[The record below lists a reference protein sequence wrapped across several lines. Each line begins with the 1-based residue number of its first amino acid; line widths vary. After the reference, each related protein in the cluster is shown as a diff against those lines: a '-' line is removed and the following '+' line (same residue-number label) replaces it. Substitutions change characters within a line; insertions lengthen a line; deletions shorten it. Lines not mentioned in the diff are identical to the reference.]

1 MRAINIAIINQPN
14 PVSGFAAT
22 YDQLAYLIN
31 FPQYRI
37 TESATGK
44 VVNGE
49 SIYKYF
55 PDKDPSGGGGG
66 GGGSTLI
73 SKSINENGAYKAKDD
88 NADGYSSVSVS
99 VSNSYTTQD
108 EGKVVSGGEL
118 VSQSSSSATSN
129 GTVDTTLINSI
140 EINVQNSYTPSDEG
154 KVVVSSTLVQQTSDT
169 TTQNGTV
176 DTTTIS
182 SLTVNVPNTYA
193 AGDEGKVVSN
203 GALVAQGSDTVTEN
217 GTVDTTLISSLTVNV
232 SSGGGGAEKKAVNF
246 VDYDGTIVHSYTAA
260 EFAELTDW
268 PTNPSHDGL
277 TAQGWNWS
285 TFAKAKAYVAKYGKL
300 DIGQKYRV
308 TDGKT
313 RIFIELDE
321 YRREPVLG
329 LGVNGSVDIDW
340 GDGSAHTTLA
350 GTSVSTYVST
360 QPHTYP
366 SGGEYVIA
374 LTVTGT
380 ANFLAKNS
388 VCGLLMKDGFN
399 SNESQYYRNAIKRL
413 FIGDSVTTIQ
423 SYAFQYCYSLSS
435 VTIPDSVT
443 TIGTYAFQNCCS
455 LENVIIPDSVTTIGT
470 YAFQNCCSL
479 ENVIIPDSVTT
490 IGGNTFYN
498 CSSLGSVTIPDS
510 VTTIGTYAFQYCY
523 SLSSVTI
530 PDSVTTIERYAFYNC
545 YSLGS
550 ITIPDSV
557 TTIEGYAFGVCDSLE
572 SIIIPD
578 SVTTIEGYA
587 FYNCYSLGS
596 ITIPDSVT
604 SIGSNAFQNCY
615 SLGSI
620 KFESAT
626 PPAIQ
631 NVNAFTGVPADCA
644 ILVKSCEYIS
654 ASSYPS
660 PSTYTYAYYDT
671 IAGGTA
677 LPATIPDESTT
688 SLTWYATIADLRAE
702 TNPITV
708 GNGKEVYAKM
718 TARTIIK
725 NFTSSVNE
733 VSSGTTLTTS
743 ISCSVGDTIVA
754 TFENLGGEY
763 TLPSGWTLLGE
774 SGTVSSAKYS
784 QRTGMA
790 YKIAESTSESFVLT
804 QASSGRM
811 FTNLVNI
818 KAGSIGLFSGFTKNE
833 ENNTIIANKPNGLV
847 IWTASTLW
855 WGGTWRALPSNNK
868 QKISGS
874 RCENF
879 LDQSDDTTVSFITNA
894 TQESG
899 GLAYASL
906 VITGISEFWHYAD

>member
-1 MRAINIAIINQPN
+1 MAETLVIDVVDISVPAMRAINIAIINQPN

-99 VSNSYTTQD
+99 VSNSYTAQD

-140 EINVQNSYTPSDEG
+140 EINV
-154 KVVVSSTLVQQTSDT
+154 
-169 TTQNGTV
+169 
-176 DTTTIS
+176 
-182 SLTVNVPNTYA
+182 PNTYA

-217 GTVDTTLISSLTVNV
+217 GDVDTTLISSLTVNV
-232 SSGGGGAEKKAVNF
+232 PSGGGGGAEKKAVNF
-246 VDYDGTIVHSYTAA
+246 IDYDGTIVHSYTAA

-340 GDGSAHTTLA
+340 GDGSAHTTLT

-366 SGGEYVIA
+366 SGGEYVIT

-380 ANFLAKNS
+380 VNFLAINGS
-388 VCGLLMKDGFN
+388 CALLTKDGFGGTG
-399 SNESQYYRNAIKRL
+399 SLGYRNAIKRL
-413 FIGDSVTTIQ
+413 FIGDSITSIK
-423 SYAFQYCYSLSS
+423 SYAFNNCSSLRNVTIPDTVTSIGSQAFYCCYSLSSINIPDTVTSIGQYAFYYCSSLSNVTIPDSITSIGSSAFQYCSSLSNVTIPDTVTSIGSSAFQYCSSLSNVTIPDTVTSIGGTVFQYCYSLSS
-435 VTIPDSVT
+435 INIPDTVTSIVTKAFQYCTSLNSITIPDSITAIYPYV
-443 TIGTYAFQNCCS
+443 
-455 LENVIIPDSVTTIGT
+455 
-470 YAFQNCCSL
+470 
-479 ENVIIPDSVTT
+479 
-490 IGGNTFYN
+490 
-498 CSSLGSVTIPDS
+498 
-510 VTTIGTYAFQYCY
+510 FQYCY
-523 SLSSVTI
+523 SLGCVKFEKAT
-530 PDSVTTIERYAFYNC
+530 PPNVYE
-545 YSLGS
+545 
-550 ITIPDSV
+550 
-557 TTIEGYAFGVCDSLE
+557 
-572 SIIIPD
+572 
-578 SVTTIEGYA
+578 
-587 FYNCYSLGS
+587 
-596 ITIPDSVT
+596 
-604 SIGSNAFQNCY
+604 SNAFVDIP
-615 SLGSI
+615 S
-620 KFESAT
+620 
-626 PPAIQ
+626 
-631 NVNAFTGVPADCA
+631 DCA
-644 ILVKSCEYIS
+644 ILVKSYAYLS
-654 ASSYPS
+654 ASNYPS

-671 IAGGTA
+671 IADGTA

-718 TARTIIK
+718 
-725 NFTSSVNE
+725 
-733 VSSGTTLTTS
+733 
-743 ISCSVGDTIVA
+743 VA
-754 TFENLGGEY
+754 L
-763 TLPSGWTLLGE
+763 
-774 SGTVSSAKYS
+774 
-784 QRTGMA
+784 
-790 YKIAESTSESFVLT
+790 
-804 QASSGRM
+804 
-811 FTNLVNI
+811 
-818 KAGSIGLFSGFTKNE
+818 
-833 ENNTIIANKPNGLV
+833 
-847 IWTASTLW
+847 
-855 WGGTWRALPSNNK
+855 
-868 QKISGS
+868 
-874 RCENF
+874 
-879 LDQSDDTTVSFITNA
+879 
-894 TQESG
+894 
-899 GLAYASL
+899 
-906 VITGISEFWHYAD
+906 

>member
-1 MRAINIAIINQPN
+1 MANTMSKYGSNTNRPLSEIVGLSTDTKPTDSVEGIKIQNG
-14 PVSGFAAT
+14 SSFREL
-22 YDQLAYLIN
+22 D
-31 FPQYRI
+31 
-37 TESATGK
+37 TGK
-44 VVNGE
+44 KFLFDAENTTWNEV
-49 SIYKYF
+49 S
-55 PDKDPSGGGGG
+55 SGGG

-73 SKSINENGAYKAKDD
+73 EKSISANGTYNASSD
-88 NADGYSSVSVS
+88 NADGYSKVTVD
-99 VSNSYTTQD
+99 VPNTYTAQD
-108 EGKVVSGGEL
+108 EGKVVDNGAL
-118 VSQSSSSATSN
+118 VAQTTMSSEVT
-129 GTVDTTLINSI
+129 
-140 EINVQNSYTPSDEG
+140 E
-154 KVVVSSTLVQQTSDT
+154 
-169 TTQNGTV
+169 NGTV

-423 SYAFQYCYSLSS
+423 S
-435 VTIPDSVT
+435 
-443 TIGTYAFQNCCS
+443 
-455 LENVIIPDSVTTIGT
+455 
-470 YAFQNCCSL
+470 
-479 ENVIIPDSVTT
+479 
-490 IGGNTFYN
+490 
-498 CSSLGSVTIPDS
+498 
-510 VTTIGTYAFQYCY
+510 YAFQYCY